1 MRNTLIASAVGAV
14 LALSACSDNNPPA
27 QANNN
32 QIKTQPDAAAV
43 TEVTSSNPLFSK
55 STLQYEAPN
64 FDDIKDEHFLAA
76 FEAGMDQQMAEV
88 LAIATNPV
96 PATFENTL
104 VALEQSGELL
114 TRVSRIFYNLAG
126 SSSNPQRREIQS
138 ALAPKIAAHSD
149 NINLNPQLFA
159 RIKSIYQQRD
169 NLQLDAESVRLIE
182 VYYERFVRAGAML
195 TEEQKTAI
203 RALNEEH
210 STLTNQFSQ
219 NLLAETKNIA
229 VVVENKAE
237 LAGLSD
243 TQITSAANAA
253 TEAGHAGKYLL
264 NLTNTTRQPL
274 LSQLSNRELRQRI
287 WQASANRNQSG
298 DTDNR
303 PIVARLAQLRAE
315 RARLLGYDSWASYGL
330 ESQMAKTPEAVFAM
344 LGSMVPAVV
353 ANTKQEAAAIQAMI
367 KQQGADFALQPWDW
381 EYYAEL
387 VRQAKFDLD
396 ESAVKQ
402 YFEFERVLQDGVFY
416 TFNRLFGIRFEPR
429 PDLPTYHAD
438 VKAYELFDA
447 DGSSLAIFYAD
458 YFSREGKRG
467 GAWMS
472 SFVGQSNLTGQ
483 KPVVVN
489 VMNIPKAPG
498 GEPTLVSYDNVT
510 TMFHELGHGLH
521 GMLSDVKYPT
531 LAGTSVSRDFV
542 EFPSTFQEDW
552 AAHPEV
558 IANYAKHYKTGEPI
572 PAELLKKVMK
582 SRSFNQGFDT
592 LEYMSAAL
600 LDMEWHSL
608 SADEPLQDVNTF
620 EAAALKKHGVD
631 LATVAPRYK
640 STFFSHAMGGGY
652 SAGYYAYMWSEILA
666 ADAFAYVQSQGGLK
680 LENGQNYRK
689 NILATGNSRLP
700 MESYKAF
707 RGQEPT
713 TEALLIRRGLKTK
726 VE

>member
-1 MRNTLIASAVGAV
+1 MRKSLLATAISTV
-14 LALSACSDNNPPA
+14 LLVAACSEQTAPQQHDNSQTKA
-27 QANNN
+27 QH
-32 QIKTQPDAAAV
+32 DAASV
-43 TEVTSSNPLFSK
+43 TNVTSANPLLTK
-55 STLQYEAPN
+55 STLQFETPD
-64 FDDIKDEHFLAA
+64 FSLIKDEHFLPA
-76 FEAGMDQQMAEV
+76 FEQGMQQHMTEV
-88 LAIATNPV
+88 LAIANNPA
-96 PATFENTL
+96 PASFDNTL
-104 VALEQSGELL
+104 LALEKSGELL
-114 TRVSRIFYNLAG
+114 TRVSRVFYNLVG
-126 SSSNPQRREIQS
+126 TDSNPQRRDIQS
-138 ALAPKIAAHSD
+138 ALAPKMAAHSD

-159 RIKSIYQQRD
+159 RIKSLHQQRNEL
-169 NLQLDAESVRLIE
+169 NLDGESVRLIE
-182 VYYERFVRAGAML
+182 VYYDRFVRAGAQL
-195 TEEQKTAI
+195 SEEQKTAI

-229 VVVENKAE
+229 VLVDSKAE
-237 LAGLSD
+237 LDGLSD
-243 TQITSAANAA
+243 SQITAAANAA
-253 TEAGHAGKYLL
+253 NAEGHNGKFLL
-264 NLTNTTRQPL
+264 QLTNTTRQPL

-298 DTDNR
+298 ATDNR

-315 RARLLGYDSWASYGL
+315 RARLLGYDNWASYGL
-330 ESQMAKTPEAVFAM
+330 ESQMAKTPQAVFAM

-353 ANTKQEAAAIQAMI
+353 ENTNKEAAAIAQMI
-367 KQQGADFALQPWDW
+367 KQQGGDFELQPWDW
-381 EYYAEL
+381 EYYGEF
-387 VRQAKFDLD
+387 VRQAKYDLD
-396 ESAVKQ
+396 ENDVKQ
-402 YFEFERVLQDGVFY
+402 YFEFDRVLKDGVFY
-416 TFNRLFGIRFEPR
+416 TFNRLYGVRFEPR
-429 PDLPTYHAD
+429 PDLPTYHPD

-458 YFSREGKRG
+458 YFARDGKRG

-472 SFVGQSNLTGQ
+472 SFVGQSKLLGQ

-489 VMNIPKAPG
+489 VMNIPKAPN
-498 GEPTLVSYDNVT
+498 GEPTLVSYDHVT

-521 GMLSDVKYPT
+521 GMFSDVTYPT

-542 EFPSTFQEDW
+542 EFPSTFEEDW

-572 PAELLKKVMK
+572 PAALLEKVLK

-608 SADEPLQDVNTF
+608 SADEPLQDVNEF

-631 LATVAPRYK
+631 LAAVPPRYK
-640 STFFSHAMGGGY
+640 STFFSHSMGGGY

-666 ADAFAYVQSQGGLK
+666 ADAFAYVQSQGGLT

-689 NILATGNSRLP
+689 NILSVGNSRLP
-700 MESYKAF
+700 MASYKAF